1 MSKITIISIEEKA
14 TKTGVPFW
22 SCIDALGL
30 KMSIWDRDIAQSVS
44 LNLNK
49 ACEASITTTP
59 AGYTNLRAFNPDDST
74 GNIEVNPSER
84 MAKTAYVA
92 AKILQGKN
100 QNLMSAKDISIV
112 SQCMVKGAVELAKGN
127 QETLHKALTD
137 PEELGKFLCMATN
150 ELVGAYRI
158 AVKTFEEGG

>member
-1 MSKITIISIEEKA
+1 MCASIYYNGGKEKMSKITITSIEEKA
-14 TKTGVPFW
+14 TKAGVPFW

-44 LNLNK
+44 HNLNK

-59 AGYTNLRAFNPDDST
+59 AGYTNLRAFNPDDSEELKPIPT
-74 GNIEVNPSER
+74 YIRDAPESV
-84 MAKTAYVA
+84 K
-92 AKILQGKN
+92 

-112 SQCMVKGAVELAKGN
+112 SQCMVKGAVELAKDRDVGSA
-127 QETLHKALTD
+127 Q
-137 PEELGKFLCMATN
+137 LGEFLCMATN
-150 ELVGAYRI
+150 ELIGAYRV